1 MLKLI
6 NYASKSLYRIKTKIL
21 SKKQNIKLG
30 ASSKSP
36 LISSQM
42 VIKLYNDKYSIMY
55 IKTFP
60 ISSPVKI
67 LSKYCQNTTLYHAL
81 FTKEKI
87 YHDLSRSKSPFWIL
101 TKRRIIGGMI

>member
-1 MLKLI
+1 MKKCVKMLKLI
-6 NYASKSLYRIKTKIL
+6 NYASKKFIYNKNQIL

-42 VIKLYNDKYSIMY
+42 VIKLYNDKHSIMY

-60 ISSPVKI
+60 IPFS
-67 LSKYCQNTTLYHAL
+67 CQNTTLYHAL